1 MTQSIEIIA
10 ELANAHEG
18 KIEIAKKICS
28 AAAEA
33 GADAIKFQIFYADE
47 IAVPS
52 FSYHSLYR
60 QLEQPAAVWEELTN
74 FARCC
79 GLRVYAD
86 VSGRESALVA
96 LNLGLEGYKIHAADV
111 SNEALLRSIGAAG
124 KRIFLSCGGSF
135 VTETADAIRT
145 LRSAGATDIVLMHG
159 FQSYPTKLEDSFLLR
174 IGALAAKHGLPVGYA
189 GHLDGGTETAVQL
202 PCWAVAAG
210 ASCVEVHITL
220 DRSAQGLDYFSSLD
234 PINFRR
240 MVDQVRVA
248 EAAAGNASPV
258 PGDEELAYRRVH
270 KKQLVAVRE
279 IAQGEVIGPESVALK
294 RVPKVPSGRPLDM
307 SQAIGRRAAQLIPNH
322 SPISSRNLRMK
333 TAAVIACRLESTRL
347 FGKPMQL
354 IGEHSILDHL
364 VARLRRATSVDCIV
378 LAIGDAPGKSVFLD
392 YAARHALPH
401 VVGSQVDVLA
411 RLVAGAELVQ
421 ADIVVRQTP
430 DCPFTFW
437 QDIDELIHIHI
448 DQNADYTI
456 TSDLPLGAGVQV
468 ISTDALRTSHRN
480 GQTKHRSELCDL
492 FIIENPE
499 IFNIVRKPAPD
510 NLRRPQYRLTVDTPD
525 DLKLARYLQEKLGK
539 PGELL
544 ALADIVAYLDTHPEV
559 ALMNV
564 TPSAKTG

>member
-1 MTQSIEIIA
+1 MTRTVEIIA

-18 KIEIAKKICS
+18 KIEAAKKICRS
-28 AAAEA
+28 AAEA
-33 GADAIKFQIFYADE
+33 GADAIKFQIFYANE

-52 FSYHSLYR
+52 FSYHPLYC
-60 QLEQPAAVWEELTN
+60 QLEQPAAVWADLTD
-74 FARCC
+74 FARAC
-79 GLRVYAD
+79 GLQVYAD
-86 VSGRESALVA
+86 VSGSESASVA
-96 LNLGLEGYKIHAADV
+96 LKLGLDGYKIHAADV
-111 SNEALLRSIGAAG
+111 SNEELLRLIGADG
-124 KRIFLSCGGSF
+124 KKILLSCGGSF

-145 LRSAGATDIVLMHG
+145 LRDAGATDIVLMHG

-174 IGALAAKHGLPVGYA
+174 IGTLAAKHGLPVGYA

-210 ASCVEVHITL
+210 AICVEVHITL
-220 DRSAQGLDYFSSLD
+220 DRSTQGLDYFSSLD
-234 PINFRR
+234 PVNFRR

-248 EAAAGNASPV
+248 EAACGNASLV
-258 PGDEELAYRRVH
+258 PGEVELGYRRVH

-279 IAQGEVIGPESVALK
+279 ITQGEIIGAESVALK
-294 RVPKVPSGRPLDM
+294 RVPEVPSGRPLDM

-322 SPISSRNLRMK
+322 SPISNRNLRMK

-354 IGEHSILDHL
+354 IGEFSILDHL
-364 VARLRRATSVDCIV
+364 IARLRRATSIDSIV

-430 DCPFTFW
+430 DCPFTYW
-437 QDIDELIHIHI
+437 QDIDELIRIHI

-456 TSDLPLGAGVQV
+456 TADLPLGAGVQV
-468 ISTDALRTSHRN
+468 ISADALRTSHRN
-480 GQTKHRSELCDL
+480 GEMKHRSELCDL

-499 IFNIVRKPAPD
+499 IFNIVRNSAPD

-525 DLKLARYLQEKLGK
+525 DLKLARHLQEKLGK

-544 ALADIVAYLDTHPEV
+544 ALADIAAYLDVHPEV

-564 TPSAKTG
+564 TPSAKAS